1 MATSNEL
8 RSLEVIADAKPLSET
23 THVVSCAA
31 CSARFDTLQAEWCS
45 CLVTER
51 TLACPDCGR
60 CFCTA
65 PAAYKRTL
73 WSSAPR
79 ALWDRKFEE
88 HHRAAALPENPP
100 PEDVARPLVLVV
112 DDESDI
118 RRIAT
123 LTIRRLGYGLVV
135 GQNGEEGLEL
145 ARKYKPDVV
154 LSDALMPRMDG
165 REMCRRIKEH
175 PETATAKVVV
185 MTALFT
191 SIKHKNEAFRVYGVD
206 EYLSKP
212 LDPRSLEAVLQKHL
226 GSPALP

>member
-1 MATSNEL
+1 M
-8 RSLEVIADAKPLSET
+8 ADADSFAGTARIHL
-23 THVVSCAA
+23 VSCQA

-51 TLACPDCGR
+51 TLVCPDCRR
-60 CFCTA
+60 CFCKA

-79 ALWDRKFEE
+79 SLWDRKFEE
-88 HHRAAALPENPP
+88 HHQSAAVPDNPDPE
-100 PEDVARPLVLVV
+100 EVIRPLVLVV

-123 LTIRRLGYGLVV
+123 RTIRRLGYGLVV
-135 GQNGEEGLEL
+135 GRNGEEGLEL
-145 ARKYKPDVV
+145 ARKYRPDVV

-191 SIKHKNEAFRVYGVD
+191 SMKHKNEAFRVFGVD

-212 LDPRSLEAVLQKHL
+212 LDPQSLEAVLQKHL
-226 GSPALP
+226 GSPPPA